1 MSQAQKASAKNRRLA
16 LQMENRPTVRAAL
29 GLKQRLG
36 TKPGRG
42 GVRLGGAKSRL
53 GQMRGQGKVSG
64 MRGWSTTRGVL
75 QNQRGARGRRGRIN
89 QTNIRGGVRKTYN
102 NRGAIRGQLR
112 DNRGGRG
119 RGNNRGGNRGRGLNR
134 QTIGRGGRGR
144 GRGMNRGGRGR
155 GQGRGGNT
163 FTPSVSKEDLDN
175 QLDDYMSNT
184 RTSLDA
190 ELDAY
195 MADTT

>member
-1 MSQAQKASAKNRRLA
+1 
-16 LQMENRPTVRAAL
+16 
-29 GLKQRLG
+29 
-36 TKPGRG
+36 
-42 GVRLGGAKSRL
+42 
-53 GQMRGQGKVSG
+53 
-64 MRGWSTTRGVL
+64 
-75 QNQRGARGRRGRIN
+75 
-89 QTNIRGGVRKTYN
+89 
-102 NRGAIRGQLR
+102 
-112 DNRGGRG
+112 
-119 RGNNRGGNRGRGLNR
+119 
-134 QTIGRGGRGR
+134 
-144 GRGMNRGGRGR
+144 MNRGGRGR

>member
-1 MSQAQKASAKNRRLA
+1 MSFSELCYC
-16 LQMENRPTVRAAL
+16 L
-29 GLKQRLG
+29 QRLG
-36 TKPGRG
+36 TKPARG

-64 MRGWSTTRGVL
+64 MRGWSTTRGVS
-75 QNQRGARGRRGRIN
+75 QNQRGVRGRRGRIN

-134 QTIGRGGRGR
+134 Q
-144 GRGMNRGGRGR
+144 
-155 GQGRGGNT
+155 
-163 FTPSVSKEDLDN
+163 SK
-175 QLDDYMSNT
+175 
-184 RTSLDA
+184 
-190 ELDAY
+190 
-195 MADTT
+195 